1 MNKIQTFIIGLLL
14 TSIFAGTAMA
24 IDIETLDKISVH
36 MPKAQV
42 LALLGD
48 PEEVLELGN
57 GLSAEIY
64 KVSNAEPM
72 IGAGCIYQ
80 NNSQLAGQAFVFE
93 GQLHKEAA
101 ERLVKHGFRVIEEI
115 EGTYRL
121 AGKDDDTGKPLV
133 AQVALDNGMTVIM
146 TFEKDFHKQW
156 SK

>member
-1 MNKIQTFIIGLLL
+1 MKQIQAFIIGLLVIS
-14 TSIFAGTAMA
+14 TFAGTVHA

-36 MPKAQV
+36 MPKAKV
-42 LALLGD
+42 HALLGA

-57 GLSAEIY
+57 GLTAEIY

-80 NNSQLAGQAFVFE
+80 DNRQLAGQAFVFE
-93 GQLHKEAA
+93 GLLHKEAA

-146 TFEKDFHKQW
+146 TFEKDFHEQW

>member
-1 MNKIQTFIIGLLL
+1 MKQIQTFIIGLLVI
-14 TSIFAGTAMA
+14 SMFAGTALA
-24 IDIETLDKISVH
+24 IDIETLDKINVH
-36 MPKAQV
+36 MPKEKV
-42 LALLGD
+42 HALLGA
-48 PEEVLELGN
+48 PEEVLDLGKR
-57 GLSAEIY
+57 LTAEIY

-80 NNSQLAGQAFVFE
+80 DNRQLTGQAFVFD
-93 GQLHKEAA
+93 GLLHKEAA

-133 AQVALDNGMTVIM
+133 AHVALDNGMTVIM
-146 TFEKDFHKQW
+146 TFEKDFHEQW

>member
-1 MNKIQTFIIGLLL
+1 MKKIQAVIIGLLL
-14 TSIFAGTAMA
+14 TSMFAGTALA
-24 IDIETLDKISVH
+24 IDIESLDRISVH
-36 MPKAQV
+36 MPRAEV
-42 LALLGD
+42 HTLLGA
-48 PEEVLELGN
+48 PEEILELGN

-72 IGAGCIYQ
+72 IGAGCIYLD
-80 NNSQLAGQAFVFE
+80 NRQLTGQAFIFE
-93 GQLHKEAA
+93 GLLHKEAA

-133 AQVALDNGMTVIM
+133 AQVALNNGMTVIM
-146 TFEKDFHKQW
+146 TFEKDFHEQW